1 MTRIANI
8 VGWNNGGGLSRDI
21 EILRQLL
28 AELGW
33 NVALN
38 GTRSIRARRWL
49 LIRAW
54 SRARR
59 RTLKFGARNGLID
72 PPFEI
77 NLHLEDINGEYMA
90 LAKRNVLIPNQ
101 EWLRDTS
108 IHHLSAIDEVWT
120 KTRIAQRLFTERGCN
135 VRYLGWMGNDRR
147 LVGQAPARSIKALHI
162 AGSSLWKG
170 TEALLDVW
178 YDNPSW
184 PLLTV
189 LRRDH
194 GYDGE
199 PLTWRARAPR
209 ANVKLIADRVDDELL
224 KTMQNE
230 ASIHICPS
238 EAEGFGHNIL
248 ESMSVAAITITT
260 DAPPMNEMITP
271 ETGLLVPAER
281 SEPMGVDKRYFVS
294 HHELARAITTA
305 LHMGDRER
313 ERTGATARTR
323 FEQNNLAFRA
333 RIQEC
338 LASICPQPRPI
349 E

>member
-8 VGWNNGGGLSRDI
+8 IGWNNGGGLTRDI
-21 EILRQLL
+21 EILRQTLE
-28 AELGW
+28 ELGW
-33 NVALN
+33 TVAIN
-38 GTRSIRARRWL
+38 GTRPIRARRWL

-54 SRARR
+54 GRAHR
-59 RTLKFGARNGLID
+59 RTLEFASRRHLIE

-77 NLHLEDINGEYMA
+77 NLHLEDINGEHMP
-90 LAKRNVLIPNQ
+90 LATRNVLIPNQ
-101 EWLRDTS
+101 EWLRETS
-108 IHHLSAIDEVWT
+108 RRHLSAIDEVWA
-120 KTRIAQRLFTERGCN
+120 KTQIAQQLFTDLGCQ

-147 LVGQAPARSIKALHI
+147 LADQATPKSVKVLHI

-178 YDNPSW
+178 YENPSW
-184 PLLTV
+184 PQLTV
-189 LRRDH
+189 LRRNH

-199 PLTWRARAPR
+199 ALTWRVRAPR
-209 ANVKLIADRVDDELL
+209 ANVNIITDRIDDEVL

-248 ESMSVAAITITT
+248 ESMSVAAVTVTT

-271 ETGLLVPAER
+271 ETGLLVAPER
-281 SEPMGVDKRYFVS
+281 WEPMGLGTRHFVS
-294 HHELARAITTA
+294 HTDLARAITTA
-305 LHMGDRER
+305 LNMESLER
-313 ERTGATARTR
+313 QSIGAAARTR
-323 FEQNNLAFRA
+323 FEQNNRAFRA

-338 LASICPQPRPI
+338 LAGCRPQSSSVK
-349 E
+349 

>member
-1 MTRIANI
+1 MSRTANI
-8 VGWNNGGGLSRDI
+8 IGWNNGGGLSRDI
-21 EILRQLL
+21 EILRQT
-28 AELGW
+28 LGEFGW
-33 NVALN
+33 TVTVN
-38 GTRSIRARRWL
+38 GTRP
-49 LIRAW
+49 

-59 RTLKFGARNGLID
+59 SLPMRALGRTHRRTLEIAARRGLIA

-77 NLHLEDINGEYMA
+77 NLHLEDINGEYIP

-101 EWLRDTS
+101 EWLRDS
-108 IHHLSAIDEVWT
+108 SRRHLSAVDEVWA
-120 KTRIAQRLFTERGCN
+120 KTRFGQELFAKLGCN

-147 LVGQAPARSIKALHI
+147 ITGWAPSRPIKVLHI

-178 YDNPSW
+178 YENPSW
-184 PLLTV
+184 PMLTV

-199 PLTWRARAPR
+199 PLTWRTRRPH
-209 ANVKLIADRVDDELL
+209 ANVTIISERVDEELL
-224 KTMQNE
+224 KTLQNE

-248 ESMSVAAITITT
+248 ESMSVAAVTVTT

-271 ETGLLVPAER
+271 ETGLLVAAQR
-281 SEPMGVDKRYFVS
+281 SEPMGVGTRYFVS
-294 HHELARAITTA
+294 HTDLARAIMTA
-305 LHMGDRER
+305 LNMENRER
-313 ERTGATARTR
+313 QSIGAAARAR

-333 RIQEC
+333 RIEQC
-338 LASICPQPRPI
+338 LDSAQHEFPPVN
-349 E
+349 